1 MRCPCSE
8 EAFAITVDGRQDMH
22 ARRTS
27 SPRVRMETK
36 EARGTGEMVAK
47 RRNVVKKMERKAEA
61 KSKVVF
67 RAGMLGGK

>member
-1 MRCPCSE
+1 
-8 EAFAITVDGRQDMH
+8 MH